1 VILRLAADA
10 VLVIHLAFIAFVLF
24 GGVLVLRR
32 RIWAAFHLPAV
43 AWGAFAELSGTICPL
58 TPLEN
63 SLRRSA
69 GAAGTTAASSSITL
83 FRSFIRPGS
92 RRASRSVLGLVV
104 LAVNVPVYALAWR
117 KRRMT
122 RAGISVRFGI
132 GIVPVAAAVD
142 REWAFLIRPRNPCIA
157 SRTARLCHDP
167 LPDRRRRSC
176 RMSAFASS

>member
-10 VLVIHLAFIAFVLF
+10 VLVIHVAFIAFVLM

-32 RIWAAFHLPAV
+32 GIWAAFHLPAV
-43 AWGAFAELSGTICPL
+43 AWGAFAEMTGTICPL

-69 GAAGTTAASSSITL
+69 GGAGYDG
-83 FRSFIRPGS
+83 SFIEHYLIPLIYPAGLTPRVQV
-92 RRASRSVLGLVV
+92 ALGLAV

-122 RAGISVRFGI
+122 RS
-132 GIVPVAAAVD
+132 
-142 REWAFLIRPRNPCIA
+142 E
-157 SRTARLCHDP
+157 H
-167 LPDRRRRSC
+167 
-176 RMSAFASS
+176 